1 MRAIFKSI
9 KYGITGT
16 IITIVAAIVG
26 FTQGFSFMSL
36 FTTGMVITTV
46 FCVGYLAYRMYRAV
60 TGATADAIR
69 WAAGTDDAPRTSRSS
84 YSTKHETT
92 HYQDYDYSISK
103 GNEPVAIWVN
113 AADNRVL
120 NATFSNGHGN
130 AAKERANKALAYAR
144 TQHRFAY

>member
-9 KYGITGT
+9 KYGIAGT
-16 IITIVAAIVG
+16 IVTFFIAVVG
-26 FTQGFSFMSL
+26 LFRGFSFMSL

-69 WAAGTDDAPRTSRSS
+69 WAAGTDGAPRTSRSS
-84 YSTKHETT
+84 YSAKHETT
-92 HYQDYDYSISK
+92 HHEDYDYSISK

-120 NATFSNGHGN
+120 DATFSNGHGS

>member
-1 MRAIFKSI
+1 MRAIFKAFKI
-9 KYGITGT
+9 GITGT

-26 FTQGFSFMSL
+26 FTQGFSFMSIL
-36 FTTGMVITTV
+36 TTGVVLTTV
-46 FCVGYLAYRMYRAV
+46 TSVGYVVYRMYCAV

-69 WAAGTDDAPRTSRSS
+69 WATGTDGAPRTSSS

-103 GNEPVAIWVN
+103 NDEPVAIWVN

-120 NATFSNGHGN
+120 DATFSSGHGS
-130 AAKERANKALAYAR
+130 AAKERADKALAYAR

>member
-1 MRAIFKSI
+1 MRAIFKAFKI
-9 KYGITGT
+9 GITGT

-26 FTQGFSFMSL
+26 FTQGFSFMSIL
-36 FTTGMVITTV
+36 TTGVVLTAVTS
-46 FCVGYLAYRMYRAV
+46 VGYVVYRMYRAV
-60 TGATADAIR
+60 TGATADAFR
-69 WAAGTDDAPRTSRSS
+69 WAAGTDGAPRTSRSS
-84 YSTKHETT
+84 YSTKHETI

-103 GNEPVAIWVN
+103 DDEPVAIWVN

-120 NATFSNGHGN
+120 DATFSSGHGS

>member
-1 MRAIFKSI
+1 MRAIFKAI
-9 KYGITGT
+9 KFGIGGT
-16 IITIVAAIVG
+16 IVTVFAAIVG
-26 FTQGFSFMSL
+26 FTQGLSFVSIFNM
-36 FTTGMVITTV
+36 GMVGTTV

-69 WAAGTDDAPRTSRSS
+69 WATGTDGAPRTSRSS
-84 YSTKHETT
+84 YSTKHDAT

-103 GNEPVAIWVN
+103 DEPVAIWVN
-113 AADNRVL
+113 AADNHVL
-120 NATFSNGHGN
+120 DATFSSGHGS

>member
-1 MRAIFKSI
+1 MRAIFKAI
-9 KYGITGT
+9 KFGIGGT
-16 IITIVAAIVG
+16 IVTVFAAIVG
-26 FTQGFSFMSL
+26 FTQGLSFVSIFNM
-36 FTTGMVITTV
+36 GMVGTTV

-69 WAAGTDDAPRTSRSS
+69 WAAGTDGAPRTSRSS
-84 YSTKHETT
+84 YSAKHETT
-92 HYQDYDYSISK
+92 HHEDYDYSISK

-120 NATFSNGHGN
+120 DATFSNGHGN
-130 AAKERANKALAYAR
+130 AAKERADKALAYAR